1 MSAVNRHPASEE
13 LLLDYATGALGP
25 AGSLLVATHCA
36 MVPGSR
42 RAVGMLEAVGGS
54 LLDAIDPVAVANDGF
69 ERLMA
74 SLGED
79 PAPTRTADPAI
90 RRADSPVPGPLRALI
105 GDSYDGLA
113 WRSIG
118 GDVAVHDLPI
128 DDPAR
133 RAFLIKVPA
142 RRMIP
147 MHTHGG
153 QEWVLVLQGGLS
165 DEFGHFGPGDV
176 EIADA
181 SVTHQPIA
189 DAGIDCICLAVTD
202 APVKLTGPVGRVL
215 NLFVR
220 I

>member
-1 MSAVNRHPASEE
+1 MSAVNRYPAGEE
-13 LLLDYATGALGP
+13 LLLDYATGTLGP

-42 RAVGMLEAVGGS
+42 QAVSILEAVGGTM
-54 LLDAIDPVAVANDGF
+54 LDAIEPVAVANDGF
-69 ERLMA
+69 EQLMQRL
-74 SLGED
+74 GDD
-79 PAPTRTADPAI
+79 PAPVRPAAPVTRRTESTVPA
-90 RRADSPVPGPLRALI
+90 PLRALI
-105 GDSYDGLA
+105 GDSYEGLA

-118 GDVAVHDLPI
+118 GDVAVFDLPV
-128 DDPAR
+128 DDGAR

-165 DEFGHFGPGDV
+165 DESGHFGPGDV
-176 EIADA
+176 EIADS

-189 DAGIDCICLAVTD
+189 DAGVDCICLAVTD
-202 APVKLTGPVGRVL
+202 APIKLTGPVGRVL